1 MMYEQKLSG
10 IGWTGAVLFCL
21 GTPATTAIA
30 VRYGITDPL
39 PIWAAIALGAL
50 PLIGLVMVIVGR
62 EYHKIGGQS

>member
-30 VRYGITDPL
+30 VRYALTAPL